1 MDEKSS
7 GSQSPILSC
16 VEPLWPP
23 QWPPHILVET
33 RRCKA
38 PQACCDRAGLKCP
51 PDWRAGAQSSHSL
64 PKLGSDLLPGDTN
77 RSDEFQLSPWFPGK
91 SGSSWEG
98 WIGLPCFPFSFA
110 LFSGK
115 ILSGIMMGISYL
127 LSNLTLKFGLCKTQK
142 RIGNSVRA
150 SRHSMYSLFL
160 GDRAWAPW
168 SQFQIH
174 PPWLEHLLPATS
186 TRGSSEHVSA
196 AQASRKMQTR
206 RAEEMRRN
214 YQTPRN
220 RFHRQ

>member
-1 MDEKSS
+1 METPFKGRTEALRSS
-7 GSQSPILSC
+7 PSETVSAAQTLPPPFYCC
-16 VEPLWPP
+16 VFKHRRKTAWPHKDGCGIQP
-23 QWPPHILVET
+23 
-33 RRCKA
+33 
-38 PQACCDRAGLKCP
+38 
-51 PDWRAGAQSSHSL
+51 
-64 PKLGSDLLPGDTN
+64 
-77 RSDEFQLSPWFPGK
+77 PGK